1 MTVGWKKKT
10 PFVPTPEQARIEQSS
25 APRILVEANAGVG
38 KTTALCLRALR
49 MVERGVDPARVV
61 MLAYSEPGAEAI
73 VRTFERLG
81 ASATLRRRIRVGTF
95 DDFCAARLARF
106 EDRDLALLKRP
117 EDVRAFVL
125 QAISQDRRESDLRH
139 PGAFVLDGSGEL
151 AVEALL
157 RDFERLKGTMSR
169 HRTWNG
175 RRISPALA
183 AEVGF
188 DYTTLAVYQAYE
200 RLRLIDVGADG
211 EQVKFRCQGDPTHDL
226 ASLLVA
232 DDPAFSWET
241 HPLRMSPLEAIFVDE
256 FHDMNWAMAFVLRGL
271 KEMHPQAGFA
281 GVGDVDQVIHAASG
295 AESTFLRSGFER
307 EFGTAER
314 LTLTE
319 TQRFGREIAEPL
331 GRFARKPYAWQPQ
344 RESRFEALALNDSL
358 ELALHIQAV
367 LLTRGARPAGAATG
381 GVAVLLRHPNAAL
394 DLEYQ
399 LLNRGIA
406 YEVAGFT
413 AYTSRPEVLFVRMLL
428 AAAVGCDD
436 AFTEQSFV
444 AAKRATFEFIGGHL
458 PMEGAA
464 DPDPF
469 PKLDAMPFETFRS
482 FALGHFLDNT
492 PRQAGAKGVRDAM
505 AIAAGDEI
513 GRFAQA
519 LAALKIRH
527 LARHVFVQA
536 EAVRDTE
543 DSVTALDRIVQRNSF
558 HATSEFLRII
568 RAQEERMQLAPP
580 GDRIVLSTIG
590 RAKGLEFDH
599 VIVPGVEAGSFDGD
613 DEDERHLFYVAVS
626 RARHAVQLVHRPGRA
641 SSFVPPHLAQVA

>member
-1 MTVGWKKKT
+1 MALKKT
-10 PFVPTPEQARIEQSS
+10 SPLVPTPEQARIEQSS
-25 APRILVEANAGVG
+25 APRILIEANAGVG
-38 KTTALCLRALR
+38 KTTTLCLRAMRL
-49 MVERGVDPARVV
+49 VDGGVDPARIV

-73 VRTFERLG
+73 VRSFERLG
-81 ASATLRRRIRVGTF
+81 ATATLRRRIRVGTF
-95 DDFCAARLARF
+95 EDFCAARLARF
-106 EDRDLALLKRP
+106 ENRELGTLARP
-117 EDVRAFVL
+117 EDVRGFVL
-125 QAISQDRRESDLRH
+125 EAIVHARRESERRH

-169 HRTWNG
+169 HREWND
-175 RRISPALA
+175 RAVSPALA
-183 AEVGF
+183 AELGF
-188 DYTTLAVYQAYE
+188 DYTTLAVYEAHE
-200 RLRLIDVGADG
+200 RLRLVDVGADG
-211 EQVKFRCQGDPTHDL
+211 EQVKFRYQGDATHDL

-232 DDPAFSWET
+232 DDPPFSWET
-241 HPLRMSPLEAIFVDE
+241 HPLRTSPLEAIFVDE
-256 FHDMNWAMAFVLRGL
+256 FHDMNWAMACVLRGL
-271 KEMHPQAGFA
+271 LEMHPQASFA

-295 AESTFLRSGFER
+295 AESTFLRDGFER
-307 EFGTAER
+307 EFGAVER

-319 TQRFGREIAEPL
+319 TQRFGREIAQPL
-331 GRFARKPYAWQPQ
+331 GWFARKPYAWQAQ

-367 LLTRGARPAGAATG
+367 LLTRDARPGGARNG

-394 DLEYQ
+394 DLEFQ
-399 LLNRGIA
+399 LLNRGMA
-406 YEVAGFT
+406 YEVAGFP
-413 AYTSRPEVLFVRMLL
+413 AYASRPEVLFVRMVL

-436 AFTEQSFV
+436 AFTAQSFV

-458 PMEGAA
+458 PMEGGA
-464 DPDPF
+464 DPDPL
-469 PKLDAMPFETFRS
+469 PKLDAMPFETFRA

-492 PRQAGAKGVRDAM
+492 PRQAGAQCVRQAM
-505 AIAAGDEI
+505 AIADGDEI
-513 GRFAQA
+513 GRLGQA
-519 LAALKIRH
+519 LGALQIRR

-543 DSVTALDRIVQRNSF
+543 DSVAALDRLVQRNSF

-568 RAQEERMQLAPP
+568 RAQEERMQLAPA
-580 GDRIVLSTIG
+580 GERLVLSTIA

-599 VIVPGVEAGSFDGD
+599 VIVPGVEAGAFDGD

-641 SSFVPPHLAQVA
+641 SGFVPPQLVQAA

>member
-1 MTVGWKKKT
+1 MTSAWT
-10 PFVPTPEQARIEQSS
+10 RTPPFVPTQEQARVEQST

-38 KTTALCLRALR
+38 KTTTLCLRALR
-49 MVERGVDPARVV
+49 MVGRGVDPARIV
-61 MLAYSEPGAEAI
+61 MLTYSEPGAEAI
-73 VRTFERLG
+73 VRSFERLG
-81 ASATLRRRIRVGTF
+81 APATLRRRIRVGTF
-95 DDFCAARLARF
+95 DDFCVARLARF
-106 EDRDLALLKRP
+106 EDRKLAVLRRP
-117 EDVRAFVL
+117 EDVRGFVL
-125 QAISQDRRESDLRH
+125 RAIAQAREDAERRH
-139 PGAFVLDGSGEL
+139 PGAFVLEGRGEL

-169 HRTWNG
+169 HRGWDG
-175 RRISPALA
+175 RRASPSLA
-183 AEVGF
+183 AELGL
-188 DYTTLAVYQAYE
+188 DYTTLAVHEAHE
-200 RLRLIDVGADG
+200 RLRLVDVGADG
-211 EQVKFRCQGDPTHDL
+211 EQVRFRYQGDPTHDL

-271 KEMHPQAGFA
+271 MEVHPQAGFA

-295 AESTFLRSGFER
+295 AESSFLRDGFER
-307 EFGTAER
+307 EFGAVER
-314 LTLTE
+314 LALTE
-319 TQRFGREIAEPL
+319 TQRFGRAIAEPL
-331 GRFARKPYAWQPQ
+331 GRFACKPYAWRADRQ
-344 RESRFEALALNDSL
+344 SSLEALALDDSL

-367 LLTRGARPAGAATG
+367 LLTRGGRPAGEATG

-399 LLNRGIA
+399 LLDRGIA
-406 YEVAGFT
+406 CEVAGFT
-413 AYTSRPEVLFVRMLL
+413 AYTSRPEVLFVRMVL

-436 AFTEQSFV
+436 AFTAESFV
-444 AAKRATFEFIGGHL
+444 AAKRATFEFIGGYL
-458 PMEGAA
+458 PLDGAA

-482 FALGHFLDNT
+482 FAMGHFLDNT
-492 PRQAGAKGVRDAM
+492 PRQAGAQCVRDAM
-505 AIAAGDEI
+505 AIAQGDEI

-519 LAALKIRH
+519 LAALQIRRH
-527 LARHVFVQA
+527 ARHVFVQA

-543 DSVTALDRIVQRNSF
+543 DSLAALDRIVQRNSF

-568 RAQEERMQLAPP
+568 RAQEERRRLAPA
-580 GDRIVLSTIG
+580 GDRVVLSTIA

-599 VIVPGVEAGSFDGD
+599 VIVPGVEAAAFDGD

-626 RARHAVQLVHRPGRA
+626 RARHVVQLVHRPGRA
-641 SSFVPPHLAQVA
+641 SSFVPPHLGSD